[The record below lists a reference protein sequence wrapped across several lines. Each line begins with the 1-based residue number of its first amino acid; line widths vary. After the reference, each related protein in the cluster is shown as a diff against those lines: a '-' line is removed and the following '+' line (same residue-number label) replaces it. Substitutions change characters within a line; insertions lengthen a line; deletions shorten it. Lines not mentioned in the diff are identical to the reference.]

1 MPSIA
6 DLISAYILELLAD
19 SPEGVVE
26 IRRNDLALKF
36 NCVPSQVT
44 YVLATRFSPQSGFV
58 VESRRGGGGY
68 VRIVKI
74 PFGRSDL
81 LPQLHRLIGT
91 EIGARE
97 AYLFIRRL
105 EEEKLVSNRE
115 GNLMRAAVGEGLD
128 GVPPVRR
135 NALRAGLLKH
145 MLAALWSG
153 GSG

>member
-19 SPEGVVE
+19 SPGGVVE
-26 IRRNDLALKF
+26 IRRNDLALRF

-44 YVLATRFSPQSGFV
+44 YVLATRFSPQSGFM

-68 VRIVKI
+68 VRIAKI
-74 PFGRSDL
+74 PFGRSAL
-81 LPQLHRLIGT
+81 LTQLQRLIGA

-97 AYLFIRRL
+97 AHLFIRRL
-105 EEEKLVSNRE
+105 EEENLISYRE
-115 GNLMRAAVGEGLD
+115 ALLMRGAVGEDLS
-128 GVPPVRR
+128 GVSPSDR
-135 NALRAGLLKH
+135 NAVRASLLKN